1 MEFLMNNLN
10 LLAGGGAGAA
20 VLWILKKLPNDDLYS
35 FVETGSY
42 WVGVT
47 VTLGMSKW
55 KWTKKT
61 WNKTIEPYFI
71 DLIENTAGAFV
82 KGMLKGLRKDN

>member
-1 MEFLMNNLN
+1 MDFLTNNMNLFV
-10 LLAGGGAGAA
+10 GGGSTA
-20 VLWILKKLPNDDLYS
+20 VALWVLKRIPNKKLYAY
-35 FVETGSY
+35 VERIAYCG
-42 WVGVT
+42 GVAI
-47 VTLGMSKW
+47 TLGLSKW

-61 WNKTIEPYFI
+61 WNKTIEPYLI